1 MNLFEI
7 DNEIMNCVDMETGEI
22 IDAEKLDKLQM
33 DRDQKIEN
41 IALWIKNLVS
51 DAEALK
57 AEKMAFADRQRAAEN
72 KAASLKKYLSDY
84 MAGEKY
90 KSAKV
95 SVSFRKSEAVN
106 IVDMSQIPE
115 QYLKVAEPTADKTG
129 IKAALKAGEV
139 IAGAE
144 LIENQNI
151 QIK

>member
-1 MNLFEI
+1 MNLYEI

-22 IDAEKLDKLQM
+22 IDAEKLDQLQM

-41 IALWIKNLVS
+41 IALWIKNLKA
-51 DAEALK
+51 DAEAYK
-57 AEKMAFADRQRAAEN
+57 TEKQVFVEKQRAVEN
-72 KAASLKKYLSDY
+72 KMESLKKYLSDY
-84 MAGEKY
+84 LAGEKY

-106 IVDMSQIPE
+106 ILDMSKIPE

-129 IKAALKAGEV
+129 IKNALKAGEV
-139 IAGAE
+139 ITGAE
-144 LIENQNI
+144 LVENQNI

>member
-1 MNLFEI
+1 MNLYEI
-7 DNEIMNCVDMETGEI
+7 DNEIMSCVDMETGEI
-22 IDAEKLDKLQM
+22 IDAEKLDQLQM
-33 DRDQKIEN
+33 NRDQKIEN
-41 IALWIKNLVS
+41 IALWIKNLTS

-57 AEKMAFADRQRAAEN
+57 AEKLTFADRQRVTEH
-72 KAASLKKYLSDY
+72 KIASLKKYLSDY
-84 MAGEKY
+84 LAGEKY

-95 SVSFRKSEAVN
+95 SVSFRKSESVN

-129 IKAALKAGEV
+129 IKNALKAGEV

>member
-1 MNLFEI
+1 MNLYEI
-7 DNEIMNCVDMETGEI
+7 DNEIMSCVDMETGEI
-22 IDAEKLDKLQM
+22 IDAEKLDQLQM
-33 DRDQKIEN
+33 DREQKIEN
-41 IALWIKNLVS
+41 IALWIKNLTS

-57 AEKMAFADRQRAAEN
+57 AEKLTFADRQRVTEH
-72 KAASLKKYLSDY
+72 KIASLKKYLSDY
-84 MAGEKY
+84 LAGEKY
-90 KSAKV
+90 NSAKV
-95 SVSFRKSEAVN
+95 LVSFRKSESVN

-129 IKAALKAGEV
+129 IKNALKAGEV

>member
-1 MNLFEI
+1 MNLYEI

-22 IDAEKLDKLQM
+22 IDAEKLDNLQM
-33 DRDQKIEN
+33 DKEQKIEN

-57 AEKMAFADRQRAAEN
+57 AEKQAFADRQRAAEN
-72 KAASLKKYLSDY
+72 KATSLKKYLANY
-84 MAGEKY
+84 LAGEKY

-106 IVDMSQIPE
+106 ILDMSKIPE

-129 IKAALKAGEV
+129 IKNALKAGEI

-144 LIENQNI
+144 LVENQNI

>member
-1 MNLFEI
+1 MNLYEI
-7 DNEIMNCVDMETGEI
+7 DNEIMSCVDMETGEI
-22 IDAEKLDKLQM
+22 IDAEKLDQLQM
-33 DRDQKIEN
+33 DRERKIEN
-41 IALWIKNLVS
+41 IALWIKNLIS

-57 AEKMAFADRQRAAEN
+57 AEKQAFADRQKAAEN

-84 MAGEKY
+84 LAGEKY

-95 SVSFRKSEAVN
+95 SVSFRKSESVN
-106 IVDMSQIPE
+106 ILDMSKIPE

-129 IKAALKAGEV
+129 IKNALKAGEV

>member
-7 DNEIMNCVDMETGEI
+7 DNEIMNCVDAETGEV

-33 DRDQKIEN
+33 DRGQKIEN
-41 IALWIKNLVS
+41 IALWIKNLTS

-57 AEKMAFADRQRAAEN
+57 AEKQAFADRQKAAEN

-84 MAGEKY
+84 LAGEKY

-106 IVDMSQIPE
+106 IMDMSQIPE
-115 QYLKVAEPTADKTG
+115 QYLKFAEPTADKTG
-129 IKAALKAGEV
+129 IKNALKAGEV

-144 LIENQNI
+144 LVENQNI

>member
-1 MNLFEI
+1 MNLYEI

-33 DRDQKIEN
+33 DKEQKIEN
-41 IALWIKNLVS
+41 IALWIKNLLS

-57 AEKMAFADRQRAAEN
+57 AEKQVFADRQRAAEN
-72 KAASLKKYLSDY
+72 KATSLKKYLSDY

-106 IVDMSQIPE
+106 ILDMSKIPE
-115 QYLKVAEPTADKTG
+115 QYLKVAEPTADKIG
-129 IKAALKAGEV
+129 IKNALKAGEV
-139 IAGAE
+139 INGAE
-144 LIENQNI
+144 LVENQNI

>member
-1 MNLFEI
+1 MNLYEI
-7 DNEIMNCVDMETGEI
+7 DNEIMSCVDMETGEI
-22 IDAEKLDKLQM
+22 IDAEKLDQLQM
-33 DRDQKIEN
+33 DRERKIEN
-41 IALWIKNLVS
+41 IALWIKNLIS

-57 AEKMAFADRQRAAEN
+57 AEKQAFTDRQKAAEN

-84 MAGEKY
+84 LAGKKY

-106 IVDMSQIPE
+106 ILDMSQIPE
-115 QYLKVAEPTADKTG
+115 QYLKIAEPTADKTG
-129 IKAALKAGEV
+129 IKNALKAGEV

-144 LIENQNI
+144 LVENQNI